1 MSAGAKVLV
10 VDDEPALARA
20 LAINLRAH
28 GWEVVTAADGRSALD
43 AAATTH
49 PDVIVLDLGLPDMDG
64 TEVIAG
70 LRGWTSVPI
79 VVLSARQHG
88 EDKVEA
94 LDLGA
99 DDYVTKPFAM
109 NELMARLRA
118 AVRRAASAEPTET
131 EVVVGDLVIDLAR
144 KRVRRDG
151 TDVRLTPTEWAFL
164 ELLARN
170 VGRLV
175 PREQILREVWGTG
188 YLHEHHYLRVYA
200 AQLRRKLE
208 DDPAQPAAPAHHV
221 GARLHPRALI
231 AAAQCRSSSPTAVR
245 SRSTAGASSGSFR
258 ACDAIRSESAS
269 ASTFSFS
276 WAASSPRREEFSRST
291 RSSSDSTVRHGV
303 QRGLPRLEV
312 LPRRQAD
319 QPDHDDRQDRRRR
332 TAPGSPRG
340 RSPRRTSRTR
350 CARRRAPGWLPPRC
364 APSTEPR

>member
-1 MSAGAKVLV
+1 MSKVLV

-43 AAATTH
+43 AAAREH
-49 PDVIVLDLGLPDMDG
+49 PDVVVLDLGLPDLDG

-118 AVRRAASAEPTET
+118 AVRRSQDAAPTAS
-131 EVVVGDLVIDLAR
+131 VVTVGDLEIDLAR
-144 KRVRRDG
+144 KRVSRAG
-151 TDVRLTPTEWAFL
+151 EDVRLTPTEWSFL

-170 VGRLV
+170 LGRLV
-175 PREQILREVWGTG
+175 PREQVLREVWGPA
-188 YLHEHHYLRVYA
+188 YEHETHYLRVYA

-208 DDPAQPAAPAHHV
+208 ADPA
-221 GARLHPRALI
+221 HPVHLVT
-231 AAAQCRSSSPTAVR
+231 SP
-245 SRSTAGASSGSFR
+245 
-258 ACDAIRSESAS
+258 
-269 ASTFSFS
+269 
-276 WAASSPRREEFSRST
+276 
-291 RSSSDSTVRHGV
+291 
-303 QRGLPRLEV
+303 GLGYTLE
-312 LPRRQAD
+312 P
-319 QPDHDDRQDRRRR
+319 
-332 TAPGSPRG
+332 
-340 RSPRRTSRTR
+340 
-350 CARRRAPGWLPPRC
+350 
-364 APSTEPR
+364 